1 MKQKLERNEYPF
13 HSQVLIRLF
22 SEEKTLREN
31 TQQGGR
37 FRKLLLD
44 AVDESLSTLGET
56 PKQAIYFHLQESFNI
71 MKQDIPDK
79 IDEFAFAI
87 EKIFGEGA
95 KLLEIQIMRS
105 LHEKAR
111 DTLKQYPKKEGLS
124 FTRYV
129 QAHETLRVR

>member
-1 MKQKLERNEYPF
+1 LKQKLERNEYQF
-13 HSQVLIRLF
+13 HSPVIISLF
-22 SEEKTLREN
+22 SEKKILREKTQR
-31 TQQGGR
+31 GGR
-37 FRKLLLD
+37 FRKLLSE
-44 AVDESLSTLGET
+44 AVDESLATLGET

-111 DTLKQYPKKEGLS
+111 DTLKQYPKKDGLS
-124 FTRYV
+124 FTQYV
-129 QAHETLRVR
+129 QAHETF

>member
-1 MKQKLERNEYPF
+1 LKQKLERNEYPS
-13 HSQVLIRLF
+13 HSQVIISLF
-22 SEEKTLREN
+22 SEKKILRKKV
-31 TQQGGR
+31 QQGER
-37 FRKLLLD
+37 FRKLLLE

-56 PKQAIYFHLQESFNI
+56 SKQAIYFHLQESFNI

-95 KLLEIQIMRS
+95 KLLEIQMMRS

-111 DTLKQYPKKEGLS
+111 DTLKQYPKKDGLS
-124 FTRYV
+124 FTQYV
-129 QAHETLRVR
+129 QAHETF

>member
-1 MKQKLERNEYPF
+1 MIV
-13 HSQVLIRLF
+13 SLF
-22 SEEKTLREN
+22 SEEETLTEKTE
-31 TQQGGR
+31 QGGR

-44 AVDESLSTLGET
+44 AVEEGLSTLGET

-105 LHEKAR
+105 LHEKTR
-111 DTLKQYPKKEGLS
+111 DPLKQYPKKEGLS

-129 QAHETLRVR
+129 QAHETL